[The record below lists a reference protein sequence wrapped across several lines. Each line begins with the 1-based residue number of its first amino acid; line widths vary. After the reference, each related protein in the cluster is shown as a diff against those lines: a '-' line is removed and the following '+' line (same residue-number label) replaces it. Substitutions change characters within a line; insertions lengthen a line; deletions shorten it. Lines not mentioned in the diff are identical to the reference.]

1 MPEKQGN
8 INMKENI
15 FKAGNILNFLLIS
28 VLIFTVISCQKKEEP
43 STGQKKVN
51 IVATLFP
58 LYDFTRNI
66 VGDKAQVTL
75 LLPPG
80 VESHSFEPKPA
91 DMLRINN
98 ADLFIYTGKYMEPWV
113 EGILKGLD
121 SKKLVIVDTSRGIA
135 LNEEKEDEK
144 GHDKH
149 GHGKTDPHIWL
160 DLSNAQKITDNIL
173 AGLVQKDAGNRDYYT
188 KNAEAYKA
196 KLKEM
201 DAKYRDAFSTC
212 KRHTFIHGGH
222 FAFGYLAKRYNI
234 QYIAA
239 YHGSPDAEPTPRR
252 LIELKNKVKQYNIK
266 YIYFEELILPRVSE
280 VISRETGAAMLR
292 LHGAHNVSKEDMGK
306 GITFLSVMEEN
317 LKNLK
322 VGLECQ

>member
-1 MPEKQGN
+1 
-8 INMKENI
+8 MKEKI
-15 FKAGNILNFLLIS
+15 FNATNILNFLLI
-28 VLIFTVISCQKKEEP
+28 LALFFTVISCQKKEEP
-43 STGQKKVN
+43 STGQKKVT
-51 IVATLFP
+51 IIATLFP

-80 VESHSFEPKPA
+80 VEPHSFEPKPA

-121 SKKLVIVDTSRGIA
+121 SKKLVIVDTSRSIV

-144 GHDKH
+144 DHNDKH
-149 GHGKTDPHIWL
+149 GHGHGKIDPHIWL
-160 DLSNAQKITDNIL
+160 DLSNAQKIVDNIL
-173 AGLVQKDAGNRDYYT
+173 AGLVQKDGGNRDYYT

-201 DAKYRDAFSTC
+201 DAKYRDGLSTC

-222 FAFGYLAKRYNI
+222 FAFGYLANRYNI
-234 QYIAA
+234 RYIAA

-252 LIELKNKVKQYNIK
+252 LIELKKKMKQYNIK
-266 YIYFEELILPRVSE
+266 YIYFEELILPRISE
-280 VISRETGAAMLR
+280 VISRETGAAMLK
-292 LHGAHNVSKEDMGK
+292 LHGAHNVSKEDMDK
-306 GITFLSVMEEN
+306 GITFLAVMEEN